1 MRTVSYTHLIPIL
14 EDTLKEYD
22 NVSIIN
28 EDILKVDIAALA
40 KEKNG
45 GRPIK
50 VVANLP
56 YYITTPIIMG
66 LFESHVPLESI
77 TVMVQKEV
85 ADRMQVGPGT
95 KDYGDVYKRQTLYC
109 IWIIDPVIAEKADCI
124 SYRPAVIMNSHV
136 CKRIKSK
143 NDRTVFLE
151 KGCFSLRERCK
162 VVGHH
167 FRIGG
172 PALNVSAKIKN
183 APNRIRLRSRKIDG
197 LVQMSGIAFVSK
209 GCVEIQP

>member
-1 MRTVSYTHLIPIL
+1 MVPAPHPVPPCEILSGRIDFPGHLPSPFQFIKFQVSNIVFQIIGRTSN
-14 EDTLKEYD
+14 DQF
-22 NVSIIN
+22 
-28 EDILKVDIAALA
+28 VD
-40 KEKNG
+40 
-45 GRPIK
+45 
-50 VVANLP
+50 
-56 YYITTPIIMG
+56 
-66 LFESHVPLESI
+66 
-77 TVMVQKEV
+77 
-85 ADRMQVGPGT
+85 
-95 KDYGDVYKRQTLYC
+95 TLYC

-183 APNRIRLRSRKIDG
+183 APDRIRLRSRKIDG